1 MTKKIRIILADDHRI
16 FRDGMKAL
24 LNENTEIQIIGEA
37 SDGNELMELLKSNQP
52 DVVILDIS
60 MPGLSGIELTK
71 LIHNLYPEIRIMI
84 LSMHTNE
91 EFVLNA
97 IHAGAKAYLPK
108 DTSKAE
114 LFEAIQSLMA
124 GGEYYS
130 KSVSDNFMKSFI
142 KKTRTDHNLLV
153 NEELTLREIEILKLV
168 ATGISHKEV
177 AEMLFISP
185 KTVDAHKNH
194 IMQKLKLKNTAELV
208 LYAVTHKI
216 IEV

>member
-24 LNENTEIQIIGEA
+24 LNENSDIQLLGEG
-37 SDGNELMELLKSNQP
+37 SDGNELMELLKIHQP
-52 DVVILDIS
+52 DLVILDIS

-71 LIHNLYPEIRIMI
+71 LIHNLYPDIRIMI

-91 EFVLNA
+91 EFVMNA

-124 GGEYYS
+124 GGEFYS
-130 KSVSDNFMKSFI
+130 KSVSENFMKSFI
-142 KKTRTDHNLLV
+142 KKSRTDQNLLV

>member
-1 MTKKIRIILADDHRI
+1 MTKKITLILADDHRI

-24 LNENTEIQIIGEA
+24 LSDQTDIEILSEA
-37 SDGNELMELLKSNQP
+37 SDGQQLLDYLKHNTA
-52 DVVILDIS
+52 DLIIMDIT
-60 MPGLSGIELTK
+60 MPGLSGIEVTK
-71 LIHNLYPEIRIMI
+71 KISGLYPEIKVMI

-91 EFVLNA
+91 EFVFNA
-97 IHAGAKAYLPK
+97 IQAGARAYLPK

-114 LFEAIQSLMA
+114 LLEAIRLTAS
-124 GGEYYS
+124 GNEYYS
-130 KSVSDNFMKSFI
+130 KSISENFMRNFI
-142 KKTRTDHNLLV
+142 KKTRTENHLIV
-153 NEELTLREIEILKLV
+153 NEDLTLREIEILKLV
-168 ATGISHKEV
+168 ASGITHKEI

-208 LYAVTHKI
+208 LYAVSHKI

>member
-24 LNENTEIQIIGEA
+24 LNENTDIQLIGES
-37 SDGNELMELLKSNQP
+37 SDGNELMELLRSNQT
-52 DVVILDIS
+52 DLVILDIS

-71 LIHNLYPEIRIMI
+71 LILNLYPEIRIMI

-91 EFVLNA
+91 EFVMNA

-130 KSVSDNFMKSFI
+130 KSVSENFMKSFI
-142 KKTRTDHNLLV
+142 KKSRTDHNLLV

-208 LYAVTHKI
+208 LYAVAHKI

>member
-1 MTKKIRIILADDHRI
+1 MTKKITIILADDHRI

-24 LNENTEIQIIGEA
+24 LNENTEIQIIGEG

-52 DVVILDIS
+52 DVLILDIS

-97 IHAGAKAYLPK
+97 VHAGAKAYLPK

-130 KSVSDNFMKSFI
+130 KSVSENFMKSFI
-142 KKTRTDHNLLV
+142 KKTRTDQNLLV

>member
-24 LNENTEIQIIGEA
+24 LNENTEIQIIGEG

-52 DVVILDIS
+52 DVLILDIS

-130 KSVSDNFMKSFI
+130 KSVSENFMKSFI
-142 KKTRTDHNLLV
+142 KKTRTDQNLLV